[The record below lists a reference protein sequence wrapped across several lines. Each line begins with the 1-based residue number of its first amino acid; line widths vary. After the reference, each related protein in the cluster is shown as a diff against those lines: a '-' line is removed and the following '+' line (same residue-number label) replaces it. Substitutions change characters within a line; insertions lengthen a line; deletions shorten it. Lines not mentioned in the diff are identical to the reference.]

1 MYSNAAQLSAFP
13 IAQLLYSRTMSASSR
28 VGFDALFFEQPMTGA
43 GQYATNLWRAL
54 CDFPTGIEPVLLAP
68 SDSDLSAFTVPGDAV
83 VRGVVPRPRP
93 PGKARKLFW
102 EQIGLPSAARSAD
115 VGLVH
120 VPYFSAPIVQR
131 MPYVVTVHDVIPLVL
146 PEYAGSRQMRSYMR
160 LVGRAVSKAALIL
173 TDSAYSRADISDH
186 LEIDPERIRVTL
198 LAAHDDMRP
207 ARTAAEESAIE
218 ETLERLGIRRP
229 FVLNVGGYDIRKRL
243 PELIKG
249 FARALPSLP
258 SDCSL
263 VITGRPH
270 TGNVRLNP
278 PLDGLIHDLGLE
290 DRVIQTGF
298 VSESDKINLYR
309 ACHVFAFVS
318 AYEGF
323 GLNPLEAMA
332 CGAPV
337 ISSRMTSLPEVV
349 GHAGLLIDPEPEAIG
364 RALITVFADP
374 ALRADLAGRSLRQAA
389 KFSWGQTAAQ
399 TVEAYREVLDGGSQC
414 AS

>member
-1 MYSNAAQLSAFP
+1 
-13 IAQLLYSRTMSASSR
+13 MSASSR

-43 GQYATNLWRAL
+43 GQYATHLWRAL
-54 CDFPTGIEPVLLAP
+54 RDIPGGIEPVLLAP
-68 SDSDLSAFTVPGDAV
+68 SDCDLSAHTMPSDAV
-83 VRGVVPRPRP
+83 VRGAMPRPRL
-93 PGKARKLFW
+93 PGKARKLLW
-102 EQIGLPSAARSAD
+102 EQVGLPSATRQAD
-115 VGLVH
+115 VRLVH
-120 VPYFSAPIVQR
+120 VPYFSAPMLQR
-131 MPYVVTVHDVIPLVL
+131 VPYVVTVHDVIPLVL
-146 PEYAGSRQMRSYMR
+146 PEYAGSRQMRSYTR
-160 LVGRAVSKAALIL
+160 LVSRAVRNAALIL
-173 TDSAYSRADISDH
+173 TDSAYSKSDISDH
-186 LEIDPERIRVTL
+186 LGIDPERIRVTL

-207 ARTAAEESAIE
+207 AETTAEQASVDEAL
-218 ETLERLGIRRP
+218 TRLGIRRP

-243 PELIKG
+243 PELVRG

-270 TGNVRLNP
+270 TANARLNP
-278 PLDGLIHDLGLE
+278 PLDGLIRDLSLT

-337 ISSRMTSLPEVV
+337 ICSRMTSLPEVV
-349 GHAGLLIDPEPEAIG
+349 GNAGLLIDPESEAIG

-374 ALRADLAGRSLRQAA
+374 ALRADLAARSLRQAA
-389 KFSWGQTAAQ
+389 KFSWGRTAAQ